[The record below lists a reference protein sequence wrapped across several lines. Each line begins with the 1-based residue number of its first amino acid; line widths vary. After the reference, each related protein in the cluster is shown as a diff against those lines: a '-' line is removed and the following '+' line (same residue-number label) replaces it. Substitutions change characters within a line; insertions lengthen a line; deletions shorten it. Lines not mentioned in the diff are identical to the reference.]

1 MNNKSIYFRKR
12 IILIPIL
19 AGVFI
24 YMFYVAYRDEKVK
37 TIKEFNARQ
46 MLLAEQAA
54 NRIEDYFN
62 HYHFELNQFS
72 TNDEIVNFSEQGK
85 ELFSLYW
92 ISNLNRILSITRVD
106 KTGKII
112 YTLPDTKSIG
122 KDISGQKHIKKILE
136 NHRPVLSNVF
146 KAVQGFDCIA
156 YHVPLFHKNG
166 EFAGTVAVLVQ
177 FDELVKRYLTNIRLS
192 DSAVLWVINNFNS
205 VLYRSDTGEKQ
216 QIPRTFFSPQASAE
230 KIMEEMIADQPG
242 IVTYEAN
249 PDSKGRK
256 IEMQAIHYPVNIAD
270 GTWSIIVSTPRS
282 EILASTKGFRRI
294 LVLILS
300 GLLLVGILYSYYFLI
315 AWTAYKDKEYKDKHK
330 AELTKMEVQLRQTDR
345 LNTLGV
351 LASGM
356 AHEINNPLMG
366 IIGYAEMIVEK
377 HTSPEQRECA
387 EGIIEEGNRIGKI
400 VRNILGFSRQKTDA
414 IETVTLEKIFND
426 TFLLIGSRLVK
437 SKIAIVKEIEEN
449 LMTIPCRPNQIK
461 QVILNLLINARDA
474 LDAYF
479 GDVFDTKKIVVII
492 KSFTRNN
499 EQWQRLVIE
508 DNGPGIKPEII
519 EEIFNP
525 FFSTKPKDQGTGL
538 GLAISM
544 GIVEEHHGIM
554 TVESEAGAFTRFILE
569 FPLESSIAAELQDS
583 TDKGPTKEGRSDTI
597 TFKSSSREM

>member
-1 MNNKSIYFRKR
+1 MMNKTNIYSRKR

-19 AGVFI
+19 AGIFF
-24 YMFYVAYRDEKVK
+24 YLFYVAYRDEKAK

-72 TNDEIVNFSEQGK
+72 ADDEIVNFSDQGK
-85 ELFSLYW
+85 KLFSLYW
-92 ISNLNRILSITRVD
+92 ISNLNRILSITRAD

-122 KDISGQKHIKKILE
+122 KDISGQEHIKKILK
-136 NHRPVLSNVF
+136 NHRPVLSNIF

-156 YHVPLFHKNG
+156 FHVPLFQKNG

-192 DSAVLWVINNFNS
+192 DSAVLWVINNYNS
-205 VLYRSDTGEKQ
+205 VLYSSDTNGKD
-216 QIPRTFFSPQASAE
+216 QIPRTTIIPRAE
-230 KIMEEMIADQPG
+230 ADRIMAEMIDDKPG
-242 IVTYEAN
+242 IVTYERDQGQGN
-249 PDSKGRK
+249 KTD
-256 IEMQAIHYPVNIAD
+256 MQAIHFPVKIAD
-270 GTWSIIVSTPRS
+270 GTWNIIVSTPTA
-282 EILASTKGFRRI
+282 EILATMKGFRKI
-294 LVLILS
+294 LILLLS
-300 GLLLVGILYSYYFLI
+300 GLLLVGILYSYYFLK
-315 AWTAYKDKEYKDKHK
+315 AWTALKEKEYKDKHK
-330 AELTKMEVQLRQTDR
+330 AELTKMEVQLRQADR
-345 LNTLGV
+345 LNTLGI

-387 EGIIEEGNRIGKI
+387 EGIIEEGNRISKI
-400 VRNILGFSRQKTDA
+400 VSNILGFSRQKTDA

-437 SKIAIVKEIEEN
+437 SKIAVVKEFEEN
-449 LMTIPCRPNQIK
+449 IKTLPCRPNQIK

-474 LDAYF
+474 LNAYY
-479 GDVFDTKKIVVII
+479 GDVFDTKKIIVKIH
-492 KSFTRNN
+492 SFTRNN
-499 EQWQRLVIE
+499 EHWQRLSIE
-508 DNGPGIKPEII
+508 DNGPGIEPVIMAD
-519 EEIFNP
+519 IFTP
-525 FFSTKPKDQGTGL
+525 FFSTKPRDQGTGL

-544 GIVEEHHGIM
+544 GIVEEHHGKM
-554 TVESEAGAFTRFILE
+554 TVESEAKKFTRFILE
-569 FPLESSIAAELQDS
+569 FPIEISITDDNQDS
-583 TDKGPTKEGRSDTI
+583 VKTGKVKQN
-597 TFKSSSREM
+597 KSSTIANKSSRRET